1 MLKIK
6 DNVDL
11 KELEKYGI
19 KAKYKLADSD
29 TGESE
34 LDYCYSTKYEC
45 RWGFL
50 RLRPIKEKT
59 KVLHIYRNKIIDN
72 YIDSP
77 HKRALVGGGTSYIY
91 GGMVVSESTFLDM
104 DLLYDLITAGLVEKV
119 EE

>member
-6 DNVDL
+6 DNVSL

-19 KAKYKLADSD
+19 KAKYTLVDSD
-29 TGESE
+29 TGESA

-50 RLRPIKEKT
+50 RLRPIEEKT
-59 KVLHIYRNKIIDN
+59 KMLFINNNKYIHN
-72 YIDSP
+72 YIDKSGRIG
-77 HKRALVGGGTSYIY
+77 HKESYSY
-91 GGMVVSESTFLDM
+91 GCLAVSESTFLDM

-119 EE
+119 ED